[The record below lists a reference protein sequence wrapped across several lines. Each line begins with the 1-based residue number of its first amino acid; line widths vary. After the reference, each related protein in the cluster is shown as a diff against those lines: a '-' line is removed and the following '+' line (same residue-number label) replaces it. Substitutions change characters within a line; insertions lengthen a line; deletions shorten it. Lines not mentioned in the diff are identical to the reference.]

1 MTISYNKYKEKINKK
16 NNYLAWVEA
25 LVDFDRVQQND
36 PSPKIRQPVGFD
48 RRVQQKNPETCE
60 H

>member
-25 LVDFDRVQQND
+25 LVDFDRV
-36 PSPKIRQPVGFD
+36 
-48 RRVQQKNPETCE
+48 
-60 H
+60 